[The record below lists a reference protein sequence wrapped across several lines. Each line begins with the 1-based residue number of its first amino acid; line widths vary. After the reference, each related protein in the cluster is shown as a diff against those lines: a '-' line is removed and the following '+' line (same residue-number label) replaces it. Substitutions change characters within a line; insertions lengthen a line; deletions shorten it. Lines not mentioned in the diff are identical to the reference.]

1 MEIINRVKNILV
13 APKEEWATI
22 EAEQN
27 SHVKILTS
35 YLLLLALIP
44 AVCQFIRYG
53 LVGHSI
59 LGVHVGGAIS
69 WGIRQALV
77 SYISMIGGVYLT
89 AWIIDL
95 LAESFGS
102 TKNFDKSFALVAYS
116 YTAMCVAGVF
126 YILPSLSV
134 LATLAGLYGLYILY
148 TGLKP
153 MMKTPDDKQGVY
165 FVVSLIC
172 VIVVS
177 AILSAV
183 LGAIF
188 ISSTLFSLTF

>member
-13 APKEEWATI
+13 TPKEEWVTI
-22 EAEQN
+22 ESEQD
-27 SHVKILTS
+27 SHMKILTS

-44 AVCQFIRYG
+44 AVCQFVRYG
-53 LVGHSI
+53 LIGYSALGIHIGGTVG
-59 LGVHVGGAIS
+59 

-77 SYISMIGGVYLT
+77 SYVSMIGGVYLT
-89 AWIIDL
+89 AFVIDL

-102 TKNFDKSFALVAYS
+102 TKNFDKAFALVAYS
-116 YTAMCVAGVF
+116 YTATCLAGVF
-126 YILPSLSV
+126 YLIPGLSIL
-134 LATLAGLYGLYILY
+134 AFLAGLYGLYILY

-153 MMKTPDDKQGVY
+153 MMNTPEDKQVGY

-172 VIVVS
+172 VIVVG

-188 ISSTLFSLTF
+188 LSSSMVRF

>member
-13 APKEEWATI
+13 VPKEEWATI
-22 EAEQN
+22 EAEN
-27 SHVKILTS
+27 KSHKEILTS

-53 LVGHSI
+53 LAGYNV
-59 LGVHVGGAIS
+59 LGVHIGGTVS

-77 SYISMIGGVYLT
+77 LYISMVGGVYLT
-89 AWIIDL
+89 AWIVDL

-102 TKNFDKSFALVAYS
+102 TKNFDKAFALVAYS
-116 YTAMCVAGVF
+116 YTPMCVAGVF
-126 YILPSLSV
+126 YLLPSLSV

-153 MMKTPDDKQGVY
+153 MMKTPDEKQVVY
-165 FVVSLIC
+165 FVVSLIS

-177 AILSAV
+177 AILSTV
-183 LGAIF
+183 LTTIF
-188 ISSTLFSLTF
+188 ISSRFLTL